1 MRPSCPAWTPASGCP
16 QPQEAGS
23 AGQSTSIVGGSWGKR
38 GLSPYPSEVPH
49 RVNAP
54 YWGPQELRTAGAIS
68 GLDLST
74 PGHTGLLFPRPD
86 WLPLSESKKGDGRD
100 AGGLCS
106 CCSQLPRAGPHLRN
120 GGPLR
125 GTQRQSSPR
134 VPGSQLWGWV
144 SGVHPVSQ
152 SFSSLSLFPFCIK
165 KKKKNPKQNHKNP
178 RRDPLQKL
186 NPLTEAADCTTRVSQ
201 RASPPLPAPLPPRN
215 L

>member
-23 AGQSTSIVGGSWGKR
+23 AGQSSSIIGGSWGKR
-38 GLSPYPSEVPH
+38 GLSPHSSEVPH

-54 YWGPQELRTAGAIS
+54 YWGPRELRTAGAIS
-68 GLDLST
+68 GLELST

-86 WLPLSESKKGDGRD
+86 WLPLSESNKGDGRD

-120 GGPLR
+120 GGGALR

-134 VPGSQLWGWV
+134 VPGGQLWGWV
-144 SGVHPVSQ
+144 SGGHPTSPQ
-152 SFSSLSLFPFCIK
+152 LTFHSASLFLPCLYSPSVQK
-165 KKKKNPKQNHKNP
+165 KKRKRKPKTKQ
-178 RRDPLQKL
+178 QKPSEGSL
-186 NPLTEAADCTTRVSQ
+186 PEAQ
-201 RASPPLPAPLPPRN
+201 PIH
-215 L
+215 